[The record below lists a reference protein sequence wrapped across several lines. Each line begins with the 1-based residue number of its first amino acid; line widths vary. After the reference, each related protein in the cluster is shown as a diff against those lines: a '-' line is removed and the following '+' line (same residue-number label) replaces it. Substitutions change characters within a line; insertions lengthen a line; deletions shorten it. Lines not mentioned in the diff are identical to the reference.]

1 MRTRKRGVIKEE
13 DHEICPI
20 VESLMRIKSIW
31 KLVIIRFLLDGPK
44 GFNELLRAI
53 PNVNPKTLSRTLKAL
68 HEDGLIE
75 RKIINTYPFLVKY
88 QLTQKGREL
97 KPTLTSLKKWGN
109 KWIIKTTKQETK
121 QQ

>member
-1 MRTRKRGVIKEE
+1 MCP
-13 DHEICPI
+13 HEICPI

-44 GFNELLRAI
+44 GFNELLRTV
-53 PNVNPKTLSRTLKAL
+53 PGLNPKTLSRTLKAL
-68 HEDGLIE
+68 QEDGLIE
-75 RKIINTYPFLVKY
+75 RKIINTNPFLVKY
-88 QLTQKGREL
+88 QLTQKGQEL

-109 KWIIKTTKQETK
+109 KWIIKKTKQEIN